1 MRRNLAAVVAEAVA
15 SRPGARALAAIAA
28 ILVATP
34 PASAHE
40 VLHLVERGRAVAV
53 KAYESDGEALADR
66 AYQVYSPADP
76 ERPYQEG
83 RTDRRGW
90 LAFVPDVAGKWR
102 VKVLDE
108 TGHGLDMKIDAAPGA
123 AAGAPADEAPSAAA
137 FALRPLLGLLAIAAV
152 FAALLAFYR
161 RKRSGP

>member
-1 MRRNLAAVVAEAVA
+1 MRSNLAAVVVGAAPG
-15 SRPGARALAAIAA
+15 RRGARALAAIAA
-28 ILVATP
+28 VLAAT

-40 VLHLVERGRAVAV
+40 VLHQVERGRAVAV
-53 KAYESDGEALADR
+53 RAYESDGEALAHR

-76 ERPYQEG
+76 EQPHQEG

-108 TGHGLDMKIDAAPGA
+108 TGHGLDLKIDAAPGA
-123 AAGAPADEAPSAAA
+123 PAGAPADGAPSPAA